1 MDLST
6 LNFSTILT
14 LAIAMALAYVAI
26 KIFSNIIVRIVCLII
41 GIFLLI
47 TVINK
52 FGVSIPMLSE
62 AVSYGQQ
69 MFKEVMNNLNDILSM
84 FKSVQ

>member
-1 MDLST
+1 MDLSSF
-6 LNFSTILT
+6 NISTILT

-52 FGVSIPMLSE
+52 FGVSIPMLSDT
-62 AVSYGQQ
+62 VSYAQQ
-69 MFKEVMNNLNDILSM
+69 MFKEVMVNLKDMLSI
-84 FKSVQ
+84 FKSVS